1 MMGAPFRSIL
11 FLLPLAAFAAAR
23 PEQLGFD
30 LSATNAPDY
39 VASIYIAPE
48 NEFLYRMRFP
58 DGHYREF
65 QKTELDSSN
74 PLQALWS
81 PGNWQ
86 GALKGKVHQIAVE
99 SSTNVVGGR
108 AGFLFKNGRIIRFEQ
123 GDKLWSFPYEIPRPP
138 TAGGAPDYFGTL
150 ATSKAGGL
158 AGRLGASRVAKDT
171 AVKDVERELKKK
183 WANTGRLRWP
193 FDNPNENG
201 FLFAALAL
209 LSTALFYVH
218 IWFGRFVLRL
228 RFKQK
233 IFKYRSA
240 YVSIV
245 PIIGGVCFA
254 VAIAL
259 VMMTVSR
266 GSILALISGL
276 LPACILNFK
285 KLIRSKGVRV
295 LAGIML
301 LTAAVWVALHSSS
314 FARGFVKKSRWSNDT
329 RVEMLLTA
337 PQMIAEAPNGW
348 GDMHVGRVHV
358 DWYGDLSTIT
368 LSGSLMSDHF
378 TRLVEYGRIGRF
390 TYLFVWLVLLSLMTY
405 TAVRTKRAIAL
416 GVFVAL
422 AVAGCFNAVLMNV
435 YLWSMPAIALALF
448 VAERPWRV
456 WRVRTVSLIV
466 GGAIVLA
473 GGTLAGIEAYGRA
486 KLKRL
491 HPIFVEDGRVC
502 VKDDSPN
509 IWIVDDSKALGGVL
523 SPCRDIRRHFL
534 RHPSTPSVGYVRN
547 VEKLPRKRVDRL
559 VLAGK
564 AGQDWLDW
572 IYKCAEKGE
581 EVSQFFPKE
590 LVFISPIFLPSA
602 LPEGIEEACK
612 VKYVIG
618 EFVARYHPDEFER
631 PPEWVKVVPGM
642 ELYIQNWMRFAVE

>member
-1 MMGAPFRSIL
+1 ML
-11 FLLPLAAFAAAR
+11 FLPVAEVALVVHVLGLAR
-23 PEQLGFD
+23 
-30 LSATNAPDY
+30 
-39 VASIYIAPE
+39 
-48 NEFLYRMRFP
+48 
-58 DGHYREF
+58 
-65 QKTELDSSN
+65 
-74 PLQALWS
+74 
-81 PGNWQ
+81 
-86 GALKGKVHQIAVE
+86 GALDG
-99 SSTNVVGGR
+99 
-108 AGFLFKNGRIIRFEQ
+108 
-123 GDKLWSFPYEIPRPP
+123 
-138 TAGGAPDYFGTL
+138 
-150 ATSKAGGL
+150 
-158 AGRLGASRVAKDT
+158 AGRLDVDVGFDARERHE
-171 AVKDVERELKKK
+171 AVVQRLDEGHLLAGVRRE
-183 WANTGRLRWP
+183 
-193 FDNPNENG
+193 E
-201 FLFAALAL
+201 LFA
-209 LSTALFYVH
+209 
-218 IWFGRFVLRL
+218 
-228 RFKQK
+228 Q
-233 IFKYRSA
+233 
-240 YVSIV
+240 
-245 PIIGGVCFA
+245 
-254 VAIAL
+254 
-259 VMMTVSR
+259 
-266 GSILALISGL
+266 
-276 LPACILNFK
+276 
-285 KLIRSKGVRV
+285 
-295 LAGIML
+295 
-301 LTAAVWVALHSSS
+301 LH
-314 FARGFVKKSRWSNDT
+314 VQI
-329 RVEMLLTA
+329 E
-337 PQMIAEAPNGW
+337 
-348 GDMHVGRVHV
+348 
-358 DWYGDLSTIT
+358 
-368 LSGSLMSDHF
+368 
-378 TRLVEYGRIGRF
+378 
-390 TYLFVWLVLLSLMTY
+390 
-405 TAVRTKRAIAL
+405 

-523 SPCRDIRRHFL
+523 SPCRDIRRYFL
-534 RHPSTPSVGYVRN
+534 RHPSAPSVGYVRN